1 MKKALITGIT
11 GQDGSY
17 LAELLLS
24 KGYQVTGMVRRAS
37 TETFDRIAHFKDRIA
52 LRQAEI
58 RGFAESRQAQ
68 VAPLRLSERE
78 RMVLNE
84 AVSAWAPSPFIDRET
99 LAAAVEEP
107 VQQFFYTG
115 FIQLGDQQFAIL
127 NGREYRV
134 AEPVA
139 QTDFRVESIEPDK
152 VLLVSLS
159 GGRRVT
165 VALKTS
171 KGKRESK

>member
-1 MKKALITGIT
+1 MTTRERVLIVAMAGAAAGGAATLG
-11 GQDGSY
+11 
-17 LAELLLS
+17 A
-24 KGYQVTGMVRRAS
+24 GYYQKNRAS
-37 TETFDRIAHFKDRIA
+37 VKTA
-52 LRQAEI
+52 LLQNEI
-58 RGFAESRQAQ
+58 RDFAARQRAQ
-68 VAPLRLSERE
+68 MVPLRLTARE
-78 RMVLNE
+78 RMALDE
-84 AVSAWAPSPFIDRET
+84 AVADWAQSPFIDREA
-99 LAAAVEEP
+99 LATAVEEP

>member
-1 MKKALITGIT
+1 MTTRERVLMAAMAAGVAW
-11 GQDGSY
+11 G
-17 LAELLLS
+17 
-24 KGYQVTGMVRRAS
+24 AS
-37 TETFDRIAHFKDRIA
+37 TLGVDYYRKHRPAVKIA

-115 FIQLGDQQFAIL
+115 FIRAGSRTFAIL
-127 NGREYRV
+127 NGREYGIL
-134 AEPVA
+134 EPVA
-139 QTDFRVESIEPDK
+139 KTDFHVESIEPDK
-152 VLLVSLS
+152 VVLVSSS
-159 GGRRVT
+159 GGRR
-165 VALKTS
+165 KTIAMQTS
-171 KGKRESK
+171 NEKRASP